1 MNNKNIVYNKNYI
14 ETVNTIT
21 PITSQFIFENKEGKV
36 KLRGNNES
44 GNCLFLLN
52 APKENFDFTGDD
64 TETNLCFLD
73 YTKFYKLYKEF
84 DNPNDDTAKNEQA
97 VLDIEINENTNEAV
111 IMNIKSNMTK
121 CNFKYRLANTDVIK
135 KPIIKENPK
144 LPTFVASINLSK
156 SMVDILMHRI
166 SMIDANYVTFELNE
180 KNCKFI
186 GKNNM
191 TMQEYSEDI
200 KLDTEV
206 DNPIK
211 VTIKADAFKLLPTAD
226 YAINFSEQHLIRFE
240 QQRTDGIDL
249 TLFMTTIK
257 GEN

>member
-1 MNNKNIVYNKNYI
+1 MNKNINYNKNYI

-21 PITSQFIFENKEGKV
+21 PIVAQFIFENKEGMV
-36 KLRGNNES
+36 KLRGNNDS
-44 GNCLFLLN
+44 GNCLFILN

-64 TETNLCFLD
+64 TESKLCFLD

-84 DNPNDDTAKNEQA
+84 DNPNDDAALDEKA
-97 VLDIEINENTNEAV
+97 VLDIQINDETNEAV
-111 IMNIKSNMTK
+111 IMDVKSSKTK
-121 CNFKYRLANTDVIK
+121 CNFKYRLASDSVIK

-144 LPTFVASINLSK
+144 LPEFVASINLSK
-156 SMVDILMHRI
+156 DMVDVLMHRI
-166 SMIDANYVTFELNE
+166 SMVDANYVSFELGG
-180 KNCKFI
+180 KNCKFT
-186 GKNNM
+186 GKNNV

-200 KLDTEV
+200 SLDTEV
-206 DNPIK
+206 DSPVK
-211 VTIKADAFKLLPTAD
+211 VTLKADAFKLLPTAD
-226 YAINFSEQHLIRFE
+226 YAVNFSEQHLIRFE